1 MHTTIYRFA
10 VFADRHQGSQIRRAL
25 QTAIE
30 PTVLLWHRPCNIAR
44 QKLPSTH
51 FALTEGMGPWTLHPP
66 HLTAGCSAK
75 CVCHSPMERVLT
87 QEEIDAMVRNA
98 RGGQGEAKKVETRS
112 IQPCTFRQSGQLTGD
127 QVAAVNGLHEGFA
140 RSLTQSL
147 GAYLRVT
154 FDVNLVSV
162 EQLSYSEF
170 LGRVPEVTYMT
181 SLRVEPMGASAAMQ
195 IDHSLVFPLIDVL
208 LGGTGACEVLTR
220 EVSEIEDQII
230 QGVAKII
237 CAELDAAWTPLDMRF
252 HLEDRQPPAQM
263 QRFLSPTEKTL
274 CLSFE
279 VKLVEARGALNLV
292 FPVSISNTLLRKLSC
307 EPRYGG
313 SRTNERTSSQIITR
327 MLNCLFPV
335 QLAIPGIQLPVNALL
350 NLQPEAICVL
360 GIPVQKPA
368 SLMLAGREVFE
379 AKPVRRG
386 RRRAAHLDQPLSV
399 PNEGVK

>member
-1 MHTTIYRFA
+1 
-10 VFADRHQGSQIRRAL
+10 
-25 QTAIE
+25 
-30 PTVLLWHRPCNIAR
+30 
-44 QKLPSTH
+44 
-51 FALTEGMGPWTLHPP
+51 
-66 HLTAGCSAK
+66 
-75 CVCHSPMERVLT
+75 MERVLT

>member
-1 MHTTIYRFA
+1 
-10 VFADRHQGSQIRRAL
+10 
-25 QTAIE
+25 
-30 PTVLLWHRPCNIAR
+30 
-44 QKLPSTH
+44 
-51 FALTEGMGPWTLHPP
+51 
-66 HLTAGCSAK
+66 
-75 CVCHSPMERVLT
+75 
-87 QEEIDAMVRNA
+87 
-98 RGGQGEAKKVETRS
+98 
-112 IQPCTFRQSGQLTGD
+112 
-127 QVAAVNGLHEGFA
+127 
-140 RSLTQSL
+140 
-147 GAYLRVT
+147 VT

-386 RRRAAHLDQPLSV
+386 RRRAAHLDQPPSG